1 MLLMRDLNIDYM
13 PRAFVLVNA
22 ELGFETKLADEM
34 KVISGVRNAYT
45 IYGVYDIL
53 VKVEAPTMDKL
64 KEFIST
70 KIRRMRGVKSTL
82 TMLIMED

>member
-1 MLLMRDLNIDYM
+1 M
-13 PRAFVLVNA
+13 LVNA
-22 ELGFETKLADEM
+22 ELGHETTLADEM
-34 KVISGVRNAYT
+34 KGISGVNEAYT
-45 IYGVYDIL
+45 IYGVYDL
-53 VKVEAPTMDKL
+53 LLKVEAQTMDKL

>member
-1 MLLMRDLNIDYM
+1 M

-22 ELGFETKLADEM
+22 DLGYESTLASEM
-34 KVISGVRNAYT
+34 KNIPGVKEAYT

-53 VKVEAPTMDKL
+53 LKVEADSMDKL

-70 KIRRMRGVKSTL
+70 KIRRMMGVKSTL
-82 TMLIMED
+82 TMLIMDE

>member
-1 MLLMRDLNIDYM
+1 M

-22 ELGFETKLADEM
+22 ELGYEATLADEM
-34 KVISGVRNAYT
+34 KVVPGVNDAYT

-53 VKVEAPTMDKL
+53 LKVEAPTMDRL

-70 KIRRMRGVKSTL
+70 KIRRMKGVKSTL
-82 TMLIMED
+82 TMLIMEE